1 MNTLYLT
8 CLIWAISGLKRVFP
22 KYEYKYTTLR
32 KTMPVWGDLGAKKGI
47 LGLLI
52 KNNQKI

>member
-8 CLIWAISGLKRVFP
+8 CLIWAISGLKMAFL
-22 KYEYKYTTLR
+22 KYEYKDTTLR
-32 KTMPVWGDLGAKKGI
+32 KTMPIWGNLGAKKGI

-52 KNNQKI
+52 KTTRN

>member
-8 CLIWAISGLKRVFP
+8 CLIWAISGLKMAFL
-22 KYEYKYTTLR
+22 KYEYKDTTLR

>member
-22 KYEYKYTTLR
+22 KYEYKDTTLR

>member
-1 MNTLYLT
+1 MNTLCLT

-22 KYEYKYTTLR
+22 ESEYQYTTLR
-32 KTMPVWGDLGAKKGI
+32 KTMPIWGDLGAKKGI

-52 KNNQKI
+52 KTTRN